1 MSMNEKGVS
10 QIPKKSTAEDYLANE
25 RSGTSRSEFIDGRVV
40 PRAESNRW
48 HNLIVSNTAI
58 AVGSR
63 LHGHK
68 ADIYVSSMRV
78 RLPNNLICY
87 PDLLMVNGE
96 PTFADQNLDL
106 LLNPTIV
113 VDIFSA
119 KTNTSDKTQKLE
131 SFLAMDSIKECLMIK
146 EDGMRVEHYARQNAK
161 QWIYRIY
168 NERDDVISLESVN
181 CKVSLSEI
189 YSQIK
194 FGQAEFSSTAVN

>member
-1 MSMNEKGVS
+1 MNEKGVS
-10 QIPKKSTAEDYLANE
+10 QIPKKSSVEDYLTNE
-25 RSGTSRSEFIDGRVV
+25 RAGSSRNEFVDGRVI
-40 PRAESNRW
+40 PRAGSNRW
-48 HNLIVSNTAI
+48 HNLIVTNVAI

-68 ADIYVSSMRV
+68 CDIYVSSMRV
-78 RLPNNLICY
+78 RLQNNFICY

-106 LLNPTIV
+106 LLNPTV
-113 VDIFSA
+113 VVEIFSA
-119 KTNTSDKTQKLE
+119 DTNTSDKTQKLE
-131 SFLAMDSIKECLMIK
+131 SFLAMDSIKECLMVK

-168 NERDDVISLESVN
+168 NERDDVISLESIN
-181 CKVSLSEI
+181 CKVSLSEV

-194 FGQAEFSSTAVN
+194 FAQSEISSKAVN